1 MNIEYEEL
9 LSELRELNRTLKQ
22 IEQNTQNNGNLV
34 IPKELIAMLMNM
46 NMNNMNFGGN

>member
-1 MNIEYEEL
+1 MNNEYLEL
-9 LSELRELNRTLKQ
+9 LNELKKMNSTLKQ

-46 NMNNMNFGGN
+46 NNMNFGGN